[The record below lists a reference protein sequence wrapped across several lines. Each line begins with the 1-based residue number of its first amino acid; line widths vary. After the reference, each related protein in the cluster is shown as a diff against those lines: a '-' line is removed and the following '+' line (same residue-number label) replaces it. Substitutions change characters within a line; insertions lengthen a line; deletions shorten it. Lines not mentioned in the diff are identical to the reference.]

1 MNRPSAATL
10 QFSSLHLR
18 QALFLSLAVLL
29 TLVGGQLHQAWK
41 NAQIDSQLAAH
52 AAQVSHLHA
61 QRAAQMTTTRNV
73 GGLQAAPVTTTEF
86 VAPHEQRWVF

>member
-10 QFSSLHLR
+10 QISSLHLR

-41 NAQIDSQLAAH
+41 NAQIDSQLAAQAVQVSQLH
-52 AAQVSHLHA
+52 AQVSTA
-61 QRAAQMTTTRNV
+61 RNV
-73 GGLQAAPVTTTEF
+73 GGVQAAPVTTTEF
-86 VAPHEQRWVF
+86 VATHEQRWVF